1 MPVTDTEKSEWYC
14 GHLRYSLCCSLAGMY
29 HVSQKCCLTP
39 TKLQHSVMIQKTTTT
54 NYTTAKTW
62 NLVCVDCI
70 TNDKMKKN
78 FTFNWSSSLFAC
90 SNLLLASFNHICNS
104 ATNWLH
110 SRSLFSPCWASA
122 FLTYRMGG
130 GGKNKIKY
138 KFLSIIQNMW
148 LQWQVESI
156 MFDTPCYSQTGLI
169 QIKATQFQESKHV
182 LAHK

>member
-1 MPVTDTEKSEWYC
+1 MLSHTY
-14 GHLRYSLCCSLAGMY
+14 
-29 HVSQKCCLTP
+29 Q
-39 TKLQHSVMIQKTTTT
+39 TTTQCYDPEDH
-54 NYTTAKTW
+54 NNKLHHFK
-62 NLVCVDCI
+62 NLKSCMCVDCI

-110 SRSLFSPCWASA
+110 SRSLSSPCWASA
-122 FLTYRMGG
+122 FLTYREGG
-130 GGKNKIKY
+130 ETKNKIKY
-138 KFLSIIQNMW
+138 KFLAIMQNMW

-156 MFDTPCYSQTGLI
+156 MFDTLCYSQTGLI
-169 QIKATQFQESKHV
+169 QIKATQLQESKHV